1 MINHEG
7 GYLPFH
13 TYLPIDESLLI
24 YRPDFK
30 LNKSKIK
37 KQLLFRGYSY
47 IGK

>member
-13 TYLPIDESLLI
+13 TYLHIDVSLLI

-37 KQLLFRGYSY
+37 KTIIIQRLLIYW
-47 IGK
+47 